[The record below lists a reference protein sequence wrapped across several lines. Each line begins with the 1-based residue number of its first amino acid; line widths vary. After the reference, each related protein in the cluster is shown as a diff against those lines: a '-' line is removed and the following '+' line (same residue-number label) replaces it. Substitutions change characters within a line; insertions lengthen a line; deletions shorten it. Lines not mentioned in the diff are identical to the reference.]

1 MTSPGG
7 AAGPARVIDGVATA
21 REIYV
26 QLKERVAALGRLDV
40 RPRLVAIEVGDHPAS
55 RIYQRN
61 KVRACGEAGV
71 ESEVHHLEANC
82 PQGTLLAALERL
94 NRNTRVHGILLQLP
108 LPEALDAGRILQ
120 AIAPEK
126 DVDGLTWASLG
137 ALVAGRPGFEPCTP
151 RGVIV
156 LLERAGIVMDG
167 RDAVV
172 VGRSAIVGKPM
183 ALMLMAR
190 GATVTICHSRTRDL
204 AAHTRRADILVAA
217 TGRAGLITGDMVKPG
232 AAVIDVGI
240 NRLPDGKLAGDVD
253 FAAVRAVAGCIT
265 PVPGGVGPMT
275 IAMVIANTVLAAER
289 SIPAGADGVS
299 GRCSGRLL
307 STRRNSRS

>member
-55 RIYQRN
+55 RIYLRN
-61 KVRACGEAGV
+61 KMRACVEVGV
-71 ESEVHHLEANC
+71 DSEVQHLEAGC
-82 PQGTLLAALERL
+82 SQAVLLAMLESL
-94 NRNTRVHGILLQLP
+94 NRNARVHGILLQLP

-137 ALVAGRPGFEPCTP
+137 ALVAGHPVFEPCTP
-151 RGVIV
+151 RGVIM

-204 AAHTRRADILVAA
+204 AEHTRRADILVAA

-289 SIPAGADGVS
+289 SIPARTA
-299 GRCSGRLL
+299 
-307 STRRNSRS
+307 

>member
-1 MTSPGG
+1 MISPAG

-21 REIYV
+21 REIYAR
-26 QLKERVAALGRLDV
+26 LKERVTALAQLHV
-40 RPRLVAIEVGDHPAS
+40 RPRLVAIQVGDNPAS
-55 RIYQRN
+55 RVYLRN
-61 KVRACGEAGV
+61 KVRACDEVGV
-71 ESEVHHLEANC
+71 ESEVHHLEAGRS
-82 PQGTLLAALERL
+82 QAELLAMLESL
-94 NRNTRVHGILLQLP
+94 NRNTRVHGVLLQLP
-108 LPEALDAGRILQ
+108 LPEAFDAGRILQ

-137 ALVAGRPGFEPCTP
+137 ALVAGHPVFEPCTP
-151 RGVIV
+151 RGVIM
-156 LLERAGIVMDG
+156 LLERAGIVIDG
-167 RDAVV
+167 REAVI

-204 AAHTRRADILVAA
+204 AQHTRRADILVAA

-253 FAAVRAVAGCIT
+253 FAAVSAVAGCIT

-275 IAMVIANTVLAAER
+275 VAMVIANTVLAAER
-289 SIPAGADGVS
+289 SVPA
-299 GRCSGRLL
+299 
-307 STRRNSRS
+307 RRG

>member
-26 QLKERVAALGRLDV
+26 QLKERVTALGRLDV
-40 RPRLVAIEVGDHPAS
+40 RPRLVAIQVGDHPAS
-55 RIYQRN
+55 RIYLRN
-61 KVRACGEAGV
+61 KVRACEEVGV
-71 ESEVHHLEANC
+71 ESEVHHLEVSC
-82 PQGTLLAALERL
+82 PQETLLAALERL
-94 NRNTRVHGILLQLP
+94 NRNARVHGILLQLP

-167 RDAVV
+167 RDVVV

-253 FAAVRAVAGCIT
+253 FAAVRAVAGYIT

-289 SIPAGADGVS
+289 SIPARTA
-299 GRCSGRLL
+299 
-307 STRRNSRS
+307 

>member
-1 MTSPGG
+1 V
-7 AAGPARVIDGVATA
+7 AAARD
-21 REIYV
+21 IYAA
-26 QLKERVAALGRLDV
+26 LKERVAALARLEV
-40 RPRLVAIEVGDHPAS
+40 RPRLVAIQVGDHPAS
-55 RIYQRN
+55 RIYLRN
-61 KVRACGEAGV
+61 KVRACNEVGID
-71 ESEVHHLEANC
+71 SEVQHLEAGC
-82 PQGTLLAALERL
+82 SQAALLAALESL
-94 NRNTRVHGILLQLP
+94 NRNARVHGILLQLP
-108 LPEALDAGRILQ
+108 LPGALDAGRILQ
-120 AIAPEK
+120 SITPAK

-204 AAHTRRADILVAA
+204 AEHTRRADILVAA
-217 TGRAGLITGDMVKPG
+217 TGRAGLITGDMVQPG

-240 NRLPDGKLAGDVD
+240 NRLPDGRLAGDVD
-253 FAAVRAVAGCIT
+253 FAAARAVAGCIT

-275 IAMVIANTVLAAER
+275 VAMVIANTVLAAER
-289 SIPAGADGVS
+289 SLGA
-299 GRCSGRLL
+299 R
-307 STRRNSRS
+307 TA